1 MLYLLLRVASFYFN
15 SMDWFNTGMIH
26 NYIIFNK
33 ELKQNLFNTDFDTL
47 FQFDRKYSTNKT
59 STNVFF

>member
-1 MLYLLLRVASFYFN
+1 MES
-15 SMDWFNTGMIH
+15 FNTGMIH